1 MAIAKLN
8 PTAYITDTDPVPEA
22 VLDASSWFETEYATI
37 TWNETLGDPDLSA
50 WYMAQGWMITS
61 RLRFLSHIGKDSSEN
76 QYSVTVTMK
85 RRKLQSERVLQDM
98 ITEFTDAYNEGR
110 SINDR
115 RYDELVSLYNLLL
128 DNTETTIATVTDA
141 ATAYEA
147 LITAVVDALP
157 SDYTTHESTVTGM
170 LDDWGDGRRQEINTQ
185 FDNELAKAE
194 QALVDR
200 GMYNSTVWT
209 SVSAGIET
217 QRAKALTDLED
228 KIADKQ
234 VALKDRL
241 YTFKMDM
248 RAKMLAA
255 YERLMANKK
264 DDPVLRHLEMRN
276 TVFANMLAFMERRQ
290 DDYPGLEGLANIA
303 AQLGYGEGGSVMAPN
318 S

>member
-1 MAIAKLN
+1 M
-8 PTAYITDTDPVPEA
+8 
-22 VLDASSWFETEYATI
+22 
-37 TWNETLGDPDLSA
+37 
-50 WYMAQGWMITS
+50 
-61 RLRFLSHIGKDSSEN
+61 RFLSHVGRDSSEN
-76 QYSVTVTMK
+76 QYSVTVSIK
-85 RRKLQSERVLQDM
+85 RRKLQSERVLQSM

-110 SINDR
+110 SINDQ
-115 RYDELVSLYNLLL
+115 RYDELVALYNILL

-141 ATAYEA
+141 ASAYEA

-157 SDYTTHESTVTGM
+157 GDYTTHESAVTGL
-170 LDDWGDGRRQEINTQ
+170 LDDWGDGRRDEINTQ
-185 FDNELAKAE
+185 FNNELAKAE

-200 GMYNSTVWT
+200 GMHNSTVWT

-234 VALKDRL
+234 VAIKDRL
-241 YTFKMDM
+241 YTFKSDM

-255 YERLMANKK
+255 YDRLMSNKK